1 MPGKKNTPI
10 IRQNH
15 TGWGV
20 QSTIDSDVVLSAAN
34 NIVEV
39 GGSPMNQEG
48 ITAHGNATITLKA
61 KENNK
66 ITVENAAYSSD
77 GISTLIN
84 RTGAR
89 PGTRDDGN
97 KIILEAGGDN
107 IVTMKSGDADA
118 DYVNNSKVLTET
130 PYYKSKR
137 GSNGIFAYGDKSLV
151 KLIGENNIVKSEISE
166 KSKTL
171 NGGFRHIGIYSW
183 QNAKVELS
191 AKSDNIVQGGIW
203 GLYSNNSSIS
213 LKGKK

>member
-1 MPGKKNTPI
+1 
-10 IRQNH
+10 
-15 TGWGV
+15 
-20 QSTIDSDVVLSAAN
+20 
-34 NIVEV
+34 
-39 GGSPMNQEG
+39 MNQEG

-118 DYVNNSKVLTET
+118 DYVNNSKVLTERHHIIKANEVPT
-130 PYYKSKR
+130 AFLPMATNR
-137 GSNGIFAYGDKSLV
+137 WSN
-151 KLIGENNIVKSEISE
+151 
-166 KSKTL
+166 
-171 NGGFRHIGIYSW
+171 
-183 QNAKVELS
+183 
-191 AKSDNIVQGGIW
+191 
-203 GLYSNNSSIS
+203 
-213 LKGKK
+213 